1 MIYILLPAYNEEEG
15 LPKVLPA
22 IRDVAQSLHDP
33 LRVVVVDDGSRD
45 RTSEVARTF
54 AGVLDLKLFAFEHN
68 RGVGEVFKTG
78 FRFVVEDS
86 REPETDICIVL
97 DSDNTQDPRVM
108 PEMVAR
114 IRGGDDIV
122 VASRFE
128 GHGKMI
134 GCPRLR
140 GFLSICVS
148 YLMRVWVRLPQ
159 VKDYSTFYKAYRVS
173 VLKRGFQMYGDDLL
187 SGEGFAVSCG
197 QLVKLGNVTR
207 RISEVPLV
215 LRYDLKGGRSGM
227 RLMKTIRGYLRL
239 MWQCAATR
247 NFRPHK

>member
-1 MIYILLPAYNEEEG
+1 M
-15 LPKVLPA
+15 
-22 IRDVAQSLHDP
+22 
-33 LRVVVVDDGSRD
+33 
-45 RTSEVARTF
+45 
-54 AGVLDLKLFAFEHN
+54 
-68 RGVGEVFKTG
+68 
-78 FRFVVEDS
+78 
-86 REPETDICIVL
+86 
-97 DSDNTQDPRVM
+97 
-108 PEMVAR
+108 
-114 IRGGDDIV
+114 

-197 QLVKLGNVTR
+197 QLARQIGNEADEDDQRLPATDVAVCRNAKFPPSQIAMSRAHPRVRVTGQAR
-207 RISEVPLV
+207 PRQDV
-215 LRYDLKGGRSGM
+215 GRAAQQ
-227 RLMKTIRGYLRL
+227 RAMKR
-239 MWQCAATR
+239 
-247 NFRPHK
+247 